1 MPFFFFYF
9 FRYICWKYQVHKLA
23 VEFRCEKIIFL
34 ALLFWGKIYFHLLGS
49 SLRTSKSWKQSRRKP
64 IGSRHR
70 TLQISLTLFSVSFPQ
85 VSCVCL
91 FFIFFYTYFLFWLP
105 RGLWNSQ
112 ARDQSQPQFWPTLK
126 RQQLPFNPLCGD
138 ENRTSVLMLL
148 RWLRSIAP
156 QQKFLEFLFIYFF
169 KLSGPQL
176 KASFE

>member
-85 VSCVCL
+85 VSCVCVYFLYFFIL
-91 FFIFFYTYFLFWLP
+91 FFFFGCPVAYGIPKPGISPSRSSDLHWSCSNFLLTHCV
-105 RGLWNSQ
+105 GM
-112 ARDQSQPQFWPTLK
+112 
-126 RQQLPFNPLCGD
+126 
-138 ENRTSVLMLL
+138 RTELL
-148 RWLRSIAP
+148 SWC
-156 QQKFLEFLFIYFF
+156 Y
-169 KLSGPQL
+169 
-176 KASFE
+176 